1 MLRIVVCIKQVP
13 DTEELTKVRINP
25 ATNTIVREGVKSIIN
40 PFDENAIEEAL
51 RIKEK
56 KGALVTCISMGP
68 PQAKEALRKAL
79 AMGVDRAFLISDPSF
94 AGSDTWATSFVLS
107 QAIRKIGPEL
117 AELLGIPQVTYVRK
131 LEIEDGKMKAE
142 RVLEDYFE
150 VVQVKL
156 PALVT
161 VTKEINQPRYPSLKG
176 LLNARK
182 MDIPVLTNKD
192 LNLPEDKI
200 GLDGSPT
207 RVVRVF
213 TPEPPPKG
221 EIIEGNLEE
230 KVQRIIEELKKR
242 NLLRWLK

>member
-1 MLRIVVCIKQVP
+1 
-13 DTEELTKVRINP
+13 
-25 ATNTIVREGVKSIIN
+25 
-40 PFDENAIEEAL
+40 
-51 RIKEK
+51 
-56 KGALVTCISMGP
+56 
-68 PQAKEALRKAL
+68 
-79 AMGVDRAFLISDPSF
+79 
-94 AGSDTWATSFVLS
+94 
-107 QAIRKIGPEL
+107 
-117 AELLGIPQVTYVRK
+117 
-131 LEIEDGKMKAE
+131 MKAE
-142 RVLEDYFE
+142 RVLEDCFE